1 MRGKTRGGG
10 RGESPV
16 LSDLIGNF
24 VMTQK
29 KKKKEERRRRK
40 KKKNPP
46 WPVEKVAVVLGGSVQ
61 AFSIFFSPS
70 LPLSFSPSLVSK
82 GASGQR

>member
-1 MRGKTRGGG
+1 MRGKTGMGVG
-10 RGESPV
+10 EESPV

-24 VMTQK
+24 VVAK
-29 KKKKEERRRRK
+29 RK
-40 KKKNPP
+40 KKSL
-46 WPVEKVAVVLGGSVQ
+46 WPVEKLPMVALVLGGSVQ
-61 AFSIFFSPS
+61 GFSIFSLS